1 MAIISIKIRIGDRDY
16 PMKIDESEEETIRAA
31 GKKLVDKLKI
41 IKEQY
46 NIEDKQD
53 IFAIA
58 AFDSLLE
65 LLKKENA
72 TNQLD
77 AKLIDKITYLNS
89 LISKSL

>member
-16 PMKIDESEEETIRAA
+16 PMKIDETEEEAIRAA
-31 GKKLVDKLKI
+31 GRKLVDKLKV

-53 IFAIA
+53 ILAIA

-65 LLKKENA
+65 LLKRENA
-72 TNQLD
+72 INQSET
-77 AKLIDKITYLNS
+77 KLIDKITYLNS